1 MLIKRLTVSSL
12 ALVLAIA
19 AIFSACT
26 SGKPSGG
33 SSSAVFG
40 KDVLAT
46 VDGKTISYSE
56 FVTSKKTYD
65 KSFEISSKYRSAASL
80 PSGIKSTA
88 VKKTARQLLQDQIE
102 DRVIQEDC
110 QKLGITVSSDE
121 ARKTFETNMSTIQNL
136 IKTGSVTEKENAK
149 MNWDLLQ
156 SLAKSLGMTLDEY
169 NAKYGVE
176 ATQDI
181 LLKTK
186 HYQYVT
192 SHLSD
197 KERLSD
203 TIQNLYQKH
212 VKELVKKSKVQI
224 NEALLKTLE

>member
-1 MLIKRLTVSSL
+1 MLKKRLIVSCL
-12 ALVLAIA
+12 ALAFAIA
-19 AIFSACT
+19 AILSACAP
-26 SGKPSGG
+26 GKPSGG

-46 VDGKTISYSE
+46 VDGKTISYCE
-56 FVTSKKTYD
+56 FVTNKKAYD
-65 KSFEISSKYRSAASL
+65 KSFEISSQYRSAAPL

-110 QKLGITVSSDE
+110 EKLGITVSSDE
-121 ARKTFETNMSTIQNL
+121 ARKTFETNMSTIQNQM
-136 IKTGSVTEKENAK
+136 KNGSATEKENAK

-169 NAKYGVE
+169 NAEYGVKG
-176 ATQDI
+176 TQDI

-212 VKELVKKSKVQI
+212 VQELVKKSKVEI
-224 NEALLKTLE
+224 NEALLKTL